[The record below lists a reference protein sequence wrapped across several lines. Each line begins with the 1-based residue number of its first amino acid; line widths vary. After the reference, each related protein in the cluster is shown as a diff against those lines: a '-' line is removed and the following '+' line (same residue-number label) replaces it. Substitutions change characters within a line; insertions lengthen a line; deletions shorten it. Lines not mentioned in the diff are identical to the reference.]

1 MPNELVEQPFTIQP
15 ISFPVPSAKIAEWS
29 KEFMPLKVASINDKM
44 GLAAV
49 HNARMVVK
57 GARVDIEKRRK
68 ELKASSLEYGKKVD
82 SAAKE
87 LTALLE
93 PIEKHLEDQE
103 AIVQREKERI
113 AAEEK
118 AAWEVK
124 MNARIAALQEVGAMV
139 LTSVL
144 EAMSDEE
151 FATKLAASR
160 EDKKRRDEEAA
171 RLEAE
176 RKEREEADRI
186 ERERLAKEREELER
200 QKAAQEQAAAE
211 QRRIEEDRI
220 AKETARLEKQRLDL
234 EAEKRRQREEQEK
247 IEAEKRRLEA
257 EEAERKRQAELE
269 EARKRAAEEARLA
282 AIEEQK
288 RKEREE
294 KERAEAEEKERK
306 RIEALKP
313 DHEKLMAVVAA
324 VQAIKIP
331 KVSEAAEETA
341 EEIGDLLFNCAREI
355 ESAAKS
361 LVKSH
366 DQSPKAKAKRKAE
379 LQTA

>member
-82 SAAKE
+82 NAAKE
-87 LTALLE
+87 LTSLLE

-103 AIVQREKERI
+103 AIVQREKDRI

-118 AAWEVK
+118 AAWEAK
-124 MNARIAALQEVGAMV
+124 INARIAALQEVGAMV

-151 FATKLAASR
+151 FAAKLAASR

-171 RLEAE
+171 RMEAE

-200 QKAAQEQAAAE
+200 QKAEQEKAAEE
-211 QRRIEEDRI
+211 QRRIEAERVAAEN
-220 AKETARLEKQRLDL
+220 AKLEQQRLEL

-247 IEAEKRRLEA
+247 LEAEKRRLEA
-257 EEAERKRQAELE
+257 EDAERKRQAELE
-269 EARKRAAEEARLA
+269 EERKRAAEEARLA

-313 DHEKLMAVVAA
+313 DHEKLMSVAA
-324 VQAIKIP
+324 AVRAIEVP
-331 KVSEAAEETA
+331 TVSDLAEGVGNA
-341 EEIGDLLFNCAREI
+341 ICVLLDECAFEI
-355 ESAAKS
+355 EAQAKS
-361 LVKSH
+361 LIKAKP
-366 DQSPKAKAKRKAE
+366 PKAKAKRKAE